1 MNEPRILATEKIRI
15 LSRRAVII
23 VISLAIVSL
32 GLIIAG
38 QVFWVRKAYDL
49 QEEQFNK
56 RVFVALSE
64 VVHRIRIMN
73 KDSAATEP
81 VMHVANNYFIANI
94 NDTPQPYLLED
105 LLKDEFAKSD
115 MKEDFEYGIYD
126 CFTDSIV
133 YGSRISFIEN
143 YERTNADYIHKIK
156 EFQPDGHYF
165 GVVFPNKSGFIL
177 KQLDFWMYSSF
188 VILLIIIFFS
198 YTISVMLKQKKL
210 ADIKTDFVNNMTHEL
225 KTPISTIGLSADAIS
240 NPAIVESPQR
250 LAQYVS
256 IIKNEN
262 QRLKSQ
268 VERVLQIAALTPR
281 KVQLK
286 DDILDLHDIIQ
297 KAVITFNVQVEEK
310 EGDIKLELDAQ
321 QSHIR
326 GDLVHITNVIYNL
339 LDNAAKYTESSPHI
353 VIKTKNEGNILH
365 ISFTDNGIG
374 INKSH
379 QKMIFEKFYRV
390 PTGNLH
396 SVRGF
401 GLGLFYVKTIVKA
414 HGGKIEVESQ
424 PGKGSMFTLKFNTT
438 K

>member
-1 MNEPRILATEKIRI
+1 M
-15 LSRRAVII
+15 SRRAVII
-23 VISLAIVSL
+23 VIALAIVSL

-133 YGSRISFIEN
+133 YGSRISFKDK
-143 YERTNADYIHKIK
+143 YERTNADYIHKIQ

-165 GVVFPNKSGFIL
+165 GVVFPNKSSFII

-188 VILLIIIFFS
+188 VILLIVIFFS
-198 YTISVMLKQKKL
+198 YTIAVMLKQKKL
-210 ADIKTDFVNNMTHEL
+210 AEIKTDFVNNMTHEL

-240 NPAIVESPQR
+240 NPSIVENPQR
-250 LAQYVS
+250 LAQYVN

-281 KVQLK
+281 KVHLK
-286 DDILDLHDIIQ
+286 DELLDLHDIIA
-297 KAVITFNVQVEEK
+297 KAVSTFKIQVAEK
-310 EGDIKLELDAQ
+310 SGEIIIELHATNAKMHGDI
-321 QSHIR
+321 
-326 GDLVHITNVIYNL
+326 VHITNVIYNL
-339 LDNAAKYTESSPHI
+339 LDNASKYTEGIPHI
-353 VIKTKNEGNILH
+353 IIRTENQGGELLISVI
-365 ISFTDNGIG
+365 DNGIG
-374 INKSH
+374 ISRSH

-414 HGGKIEVESQ
+414 HGGKIEVESH
-424 PGKGSMFTLKFNTT
+424 PGKGSKFTLKFNTT

>member
-1 MNEPRILATEKIRI
+1 
-15 LSRRAVII
+15 
-23 VISLAIVSL
+23 
-32 GLIIAG
+32 
-38 QVFWVRKAYDL
+38 
-49 QEEQFNK
+49 
-56 RVFVALSE
+56 
-64 VVHRIRIMN
+64 
-73 KDSAATEP
+73 
-81 VMHVANNYFIANI
+81 
-94 NDTPQPYLLED
+94 
-105 LLKDEFAKSD
+105 
-115 MKEDFEYGIYD
+115 
-126 CFTDSIV
+126 
-133 YGSRISFIEN
+133 
-143 YERTNADYIHKIK
+143 
-156 EFQPDGHYF
+156 
-165 GVVFPNKSGFIL
+165 
-177 KQLDFWMYSSF
+177 
-188 VILLIIIFFS
+188 
-198 YTISVMLKQKKL
+198 
-210 ADIKTDFVNNMTHEL
+210 
-225 KTPISTIGLSADAIS
+225 
-240 NPAIVESPQR
+240 
-250 LAQYVS
+250 
-256 IIKNEN
+256 
-262 QRLKSQ
+262 
-268 VERVLQIAALTPR
+268 
-281 KVQLK
+281 
-286 DDILDLHDIIQ
+286 LDLHDIIQ

>member
-1 MNEPRILATEKIRI
+1 LNEPRILATEKIRI

-210 ADIKTDFVNNMTHEL
+210 ADSFVSLHC
-225 KTPISTIGLSADAIS
+225 AD
-240 NPAIVESPQR
+240 
-250 LAQYVS
+250 
-256 IIKNEN
+256 
-262 QRLKSQ
+262 
-268 VERVLQIAALTPR
+268 
-281 KVQLK
+281 
-286 DDILDLHDIIQ
+286 Q
-297 KAVITFNVQVEEK
+297 KE
-310 EGDIKLELDAQ
+310 
-321 QSHIR
+321 
-326 GDLVHITNVIYNL
+326 
-339 LDNAAKYTESSPHI
+339 
-353 VIKTKNEGNILH
+353 
-365 ISFTDNGIG
+365 
-374 INKSH
+374 
-379 QKMIFEKFYRV
+379 
-390 PTGNLH
+390 
-396 SVRGF
+396 
-401 GLGLFYVKTIVKA
+401 
-414 HGGKIEVESQ
+414 
-424 PGKGSMFTLKFNTT
+424 
-438 K
+438 